1 MKKIIV
7 FASGSGSNFQS
18 ICDFFQYKKKF
29 EVAALV
35 CNNKKAGVITLAK
48 KYKVD
53 IVLVN
58 SNFFHSEDFLNELK
72 IFNPDLLVLAG
83 FLWKIPNKIVKNF
96 RNKIINIHP
105 SLLPKYGG
113 KGMYGLNIHKAVIKN
128 KEKQSG
134 LTIHYVNEEY
144 DKGRIIFK
152 KIVDVDVKTPKQL
165 SEKILKLE
173 HRFYP
178 KIIKQILY
186 D

>member
-1 MKKIIV
+1 M

-18 ICDFFQYKKKF
+18 ICDFFKYKHRS

-35 CNNKKAGVITLAK
+35 CNNKKAGVIALAK
-48 KYKVD
+48 KYQVD
-53 IVLVN
+53 TTLVN
-58 SNFFHSEDFLNELK
+58 LNFFQSEDFLKELK
-72 IFNPDLLVLAG
+72 ILNPDLLVLAG

-96 RNKIINIHP
+96 RNRIINIHP

-113 KGMYGLNIHKAVIKN
+113 KGMYGINIHKAVIKN

-144 DKGRIIFK
+144 DKGGIIFQ
-152 KIVDVDVKTPKQL
+152 KIVDVDVKTPEEL

-173 HRFYP
+173 HRYYP
-178 KIIKQILY
+178 EIIKKILY

>member
-18 ICDFFQYKKKF
+18 ICDFFQYKKRF

-58 SNFFHSEDFLNELK
+58 SNFFHSEEFLNELK

-113 KGMYGLNIHKAVIKN
+113 KGMYGINIHKKVIKN

-134 LTIHYVNEEY
+134 LQFIMSTKNMTR
-144 DKGRIIFK
+144 DKLFFK
-152 KIVDVDVKTPKQL
+152 KIVDVDVKTP
-165 SEKILKLE
+165 
-173 HRFYP
+173 RA
-178 KIIKQILY
+178 II
-186 D
+186 

>member
-1 MKKIIV
+1 MKKIVV

-18 ICDFFQYKKKF
+18 ICDFFQYKKRF
-29 EVAALV
+29 EVVALV
-35 CNNKKAGVITLAK
+35 CNNEKAGVIALAK
-48 KYKVD
+48 KYQVD
-53 IVLVN
+53 TTLVN
-58 SNFFHSEDFLNELK
+58 LNFFQSEDFLNELN
-72 IFNPDLLVLAG
+72 ILNPDLLVLAG

-96 RNKIINIHP
+96 RNRIINIHP

-113 KGMYGLNIHKAVIKN
+113 KGMYGINIHKAVIKN

-144 DKGRIIFK
+144 DKGGIIFQ
-152 KIVDVDVKTPKQL
+152 KIVDVDVKTPEEL

-173 HRFYP
+173 HRYYP
-178 KIIKQILY
+178 EIIKKILY

>member
-1 MKKIIV
+1 M
-7 FASGSGSNFQS
+7 
-18 ICDFFQYKKKF
+18 
-29 EVAALV
+29 V

-113 KGMYGLNIHKAVIKN
+113 KGMYGLNIHTAVIKN

-144 DKGRIIFK
+144 DKEELFFK
-152 KIVDVDVKTPKQL
+152 RLLMLMSKHLRNFRK
-165 SEKILKLE
+165 
-173 HRFYP
+173 F
-178 KIIKQILY
+178 
-186 D
+186 